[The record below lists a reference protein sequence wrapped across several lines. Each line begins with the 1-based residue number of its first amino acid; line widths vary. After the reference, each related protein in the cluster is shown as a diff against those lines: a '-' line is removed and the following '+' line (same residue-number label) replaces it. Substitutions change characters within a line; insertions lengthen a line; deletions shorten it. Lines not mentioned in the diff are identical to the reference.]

1 MSRYLVVAHQTA
13 TSPEL
18 LQCVTRLAADDP
30 KATFTLLV
38 PATPVTQLLICYVG
52 REESQEIAE
61 KRAGEAEALFES
73 EGLNVVRTAAGH
85 SSPLHAIGE
94 VLRRHPGECDAII
107 ISTLP
112 PGISRWL
119 RLDVHNRAARKFN
132 LPVIRVV
139 AQRPKDA
146 EAAPA
151 GTF

>member
-1 MSRYLVVAHQTA
+1 MVVAHQTA

-18 LQCVTRLAADDP
+18 LQCVTGLAADDP
-30 KATFTLLV
+30 KAAFTLLV
-38 PATPVTQLLICYVG
+38 PATPIAQLLVFYVG
-52 REESQEIAE
+52 REESREIAE
-61 KRAGEAEALFES
+61 KRAGDAKALFES
-73 EGLNVVRTAAGH
+73 EGLNIVRTAVGH
-85 SSPLHAIGE
+85 SSPLHAIGD

-119 RLDVHNRAARKFN
+119 RLDVHTRAARKFN

-139 AQRPKDA
+139 AQRPKGA

-151 GTF
+151 GTL

>member
-13 TSPEL
+13 SSAEL
-18 LQCVTRLAADDP
+18 LQCLTGIAADDP
-30 KATFTLLV
+30 KAAFTILV
-38 PATPVTQLLICYVG
+38 PATPVAQLLVCYVG

-61 KRAGEAEALFES
+61 KRVGEAKAFFES
-73 EGLNVVRTAAGH
+73 EGLNVVRTTAGH

-119 RLDVHNRAARKFN
+119 RLDVHARAERKFN

-139 AQRPKDA
+139 AQRPEGA
-146 EAAPA
+146 VAAPA
-151 GTF
+151 GTL